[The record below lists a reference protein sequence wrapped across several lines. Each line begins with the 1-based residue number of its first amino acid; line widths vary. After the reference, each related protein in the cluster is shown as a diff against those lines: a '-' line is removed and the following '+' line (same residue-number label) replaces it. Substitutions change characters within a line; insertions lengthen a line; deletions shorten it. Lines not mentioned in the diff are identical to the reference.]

1 MIRVLLAD
9 DDDAMRDFLARAL
22 ARSGYGVESVDR
34 GTTALE
40 KIQAEFNAAQDG
52 ATRISLA
59 DLIVLAG
66 GVGVEEAARK
76 AGYSINVPFHPGRN
90 DATAEQTDVES
101 FEYLEPKADGFRNY
115 RGKSAELQ
123 GEFLLVDKA
132 NLLGLSAP
140 QMAVL
145 VAGLRVLGANYDGSK
160 AGVFTE
166 RPGTLTND
174 FFTTITD
181 MDVTWSSKDDE
192 EEVFVGTVG
201 GKKKWLGTR
210 VDLVFGSNAELR
222 ALSEVYGADD
232 AAGKFVDDFVAAWV
246 KVMDN
251 DRFDLHN

>member
-1 MIRVLLAD
+1 
-9 DDDAMRDFLARAL
+9 MRASAL
-22 ARSGYGVESVDR
+22 SRSGAGGQPARSSPKALSR
-34 GTTALE
+34 LE

-90 DATAEQTDVES
+90 DATAEQTDVGPS
-101 FEYLEPKADGFRNY
+101 VPLEPKADGFRNY
-115 RGKSAELQ
+115 RGKSAEPARR
-123 GEFLLVDKA
+123 FLLVDKA

-145 VAGLRVLGANYDGSK
+145 VAGLPRAGRQLRRIEGGRVHR
-160 AGVFTE
+160 

-181 MDVTWSSKDDE
+181 MDVTWSSKGRRGGGLRRDRRRQ
-192 EEVFVGTVG
+192 EEVARHPRRPG
-201 GKKKWLGTR
+201 
-210 VDLVFGSNAELR
+210 LR
-222 ALSEVYGADD
+222 LQCR
-232 AAGKFVDDFVAAWV
+232 AAHCRRSAVPTTPRASSSMTSSPPG
-246 KVMDN
+246 
-251 DRFDLHN
+251 